1 MSDIEKKYEF
11 SLNIGYNDI
20 NCDVNMNSQTGEVGT
35 EIILQHHDKIVTSG
49 DIGLHVSCVYNINS
63 SVVYQAME
71 LGEELQNRGYA
82 EQLLLKSPD
91 IRMRITDQDGD
102 DITSAM
108 VIIYITRNLNII
120 ITSCLSF
127 H

>member
-1 MSDIEKKYEF
+1 MADIEKKYEF

-20 NCDVNMNSQTGEVGT
+20 NCDVNMNSKTGEVGT

-108 VIIYITRNLNII
+108 VIIHI
-120 ITSCLSF
+120 
-127 H
+127 

>member
-108 VIIYITRNLNII
+108 VIIHITRNLYIS